1 MTTTKQIR
9 QAKPKVKMTITEKK
23 QIVTIEK
30 WFQDTR
36 SWYWIVDCNGESIDG
51 FSKKYQ
57 AIDAIERWGMIRAN
71 KTVKVR
77 K

>member
-1 MTTTKQIR
+1 MRTPSIG
-9 QAKPKVKMTITEKK
+9 AVKK

-30 WFQDTR
+30 WVGDTK
-36 SWYWIVDCNGESIDG
+36 SWYWIVGSNGEGIDG
-51 FSKKYQ
+51 FSTKKQ
-57 AIDAIERWGMIRAN
+57 AIDAIKRWGMIRVN

>member
-1 MTTTKQIR
+1 MKSN
-9 QAKPKVKMTITEKK
+9 KKK

-30 WFQDTR
+30 WISNTKY
-36 SWYWIVDCNGESIDG
+36 WYWIVGSDGEGIDG
-51 FSKKYQ
+51 FSKKHQ
-57 AIDAIERWGMIRAN
+57 AIDAIERWGMVRVN

>member
-1 MTTTKQIR
+1 MKSY
-9 QAKPKVKMTITEKK
+9 QAKK

-30 WFQDTR
+30 WVEDTK
-36 SWYWIVDCNGESIDG
+36 SYYWIVGCDGEGIDG

-57 AIDAIERWGMIRAN
+57 AIDAIEIWGMIRVN
-71 KTVKVR
+71 KKVKVR